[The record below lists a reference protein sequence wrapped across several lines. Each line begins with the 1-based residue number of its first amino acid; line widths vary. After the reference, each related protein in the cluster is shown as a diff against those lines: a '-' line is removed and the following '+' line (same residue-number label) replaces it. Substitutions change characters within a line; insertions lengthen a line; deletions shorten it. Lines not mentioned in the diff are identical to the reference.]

1 MKIRQKQSDGYKKD
15 IPYPLPIDDRFKK
28 YLTTTKKREFKQN
41 YSAYYGVVRNVYE
54 VIQKTL
60 KKKRERAFRKRIAKG
75 LVQEHTILKR
85 GGDQKHSALPTSLRK
100 KLTII
105 TTKLLR

>member
-28 YLTTTKKREFKQN
+28 HLTTTKKREFKQN

-75 LVQEHTILKR
+75 LVLDHPILKR
-85 GGDQKHSALPTSLRK
+85 GGDQKHSALPPHFGK
-100 KLTII
+100 GLTII